1 VTRRRAIALL
11 LAAIA
16 AVGLVDLGGADLA
29 AAAPPRRA
37 AEPDGRILVLAVP
50 TLAWGDLYQGR
61 TPNLDQLL
69 DGSAVAAL
77 SVRDVV
83 RTTSPA
89 DGYAALSAGTRAR
102 GVGTSGEVLEPDED
116 FFGVPA
122 GEVFRRNTGV
132 EPGGGVVSLAQPQV
146 VRRNNRL
153 HFDAEVGALGQA
165 LEDAGVPRAVIA
177 NADGRYALGSPTFD
191 RVGGS
196 ALADATG
203 VVPAGRVSRDLV
215 EEDPLSPFGV
225 HYDQPAVLRA
235 FDEVWSA
242 GGVVLVEGS
251 DLARADRYR
260 SMATSAQQARLRNDA
275 LASTDALVGKLLER
289 VDLERDTVL
298 VVGPYHSSAGSHLTV
313 AGLHAPGVR
322 PGLLRSATTRRAGF
336 VQLVDVAPTILER
349 AGVERPDSMEG
360 RPFERT
366 TRGPATGAQRAAE
379 LARINRQAK
388 YRDHM
393 VAPVATLFVALSAA
407 LLVAA
412 AVATWRGVRRRTGW
426 VAFGALAMLGY
437 LPATYV
443 AGRLPFYRWGDG
455 PYYAFVL
462 AVALAVAGGCTLVGR
477 RHRLDPLLLA
487 LGAVF
492 GLLVVDMLLGAPL
505 QINAVFGY
513 SPTVGGRFA
522 GMGNLAYGQFAGA
535 AFLLGGLLV
544 HRIHARRRAL
554 AVGIGVLGLAVVI
567 DGAPMWGSDVG
578 GVLAFVPAIGITV
591 SRLLRIP
598 IRARLVALVGAAT
611 LAVIGAFAAIDLSR
625 PTDSQTHLGRLVTSI
640 ADEGWGS
647 LGTVVTR
654 KLGANLSVITSTV
667 WTAMV
672 PLALALA
679 VYLLWRAP
687 GAARAIRSAIPECLA
702 GLLVVGALG
711 FALNDSGIA
720 VPGVMIGV
728 VNAGLV
734 HLAVRGLAPEPGDDE
749 PDAPAA
755 AGAAPA
761 ALAGEP

>member
-1 VTRRRAIALL
+1 VTIVRRSLALGVLVLFL
-11 LAAIA
+11 LAALSEATPASGAPA
-16 AVGLVDLGGADLA
+16 ADA
-29 AAAPPRRA
+29 RA
-37 AEPDGRILVLAVP
+37 STGRVLVLSMP

-61 TPNLDQLL
+61 TPNLDRLL

-102 GVGTSGEVLEPDED
+102 GVDISGQVLEPDED

-122 GEVFRRNTGV
+122 GEVFRRNTGA
-132 EPGGGVVSLAQPQV
+132 EPGGGVVSLAQPEIL
-146 VRRNNRL
+146 RRNDRL
-153 HFDAEVGALGQA
+153 PYDAEVGALGQA

-191 RVGGS
+191 REGGS
-196 ALADATG
+196 ALVDRDG
-203 VVPAGRVSRDLV
+203 VVPAGSVSSDLIA
-215 EEDPLSPFGV
+215 EDPLSPFGV
-225 HYDQPAVLRA
+225 HYDRAAVLRT
-235 FDEVWSA
+235 FDAVWPG

-260 SMATSAQQARLRNDA
+260 VMATPAQQVRLRNEA
-275 LASTDALVGKLLER
+275 LAATDELVGQLLER
-289 VDLERDTVL
+289 VDPDRDTVL
-298 VVGPYHSSAGSHLTV
+298 VVGPYHSSAGAHLTV
-313 AGLHAPGVR
+313 AGLRAPGVR

-366 TRGPATGAQRAAE
+366 ARGAATGAERATD
-379 LARINRQAK
+379 LTRTNRQAK

-393 VAPVATLFVALSAA
+393 VAQVATLFVALSAA
-407 LLVAA
+407 LLAA
-412 AVATWRGVRRRTGW
+412 AVISRSRRDRRAVRW
-426 VAFGALAMLGY
+426 VSAAALAMLGY
-437 LPATYV
+437 LPATYL
-443 AGRLPFYRWGDG
+443 AGRLPFYRWGDAA
-455 PYYAFVL
+455 YYAFIFVVAIAIAGACLL
-462 AVALAVAGGCTLVGR
+462 AGR

-492 GLLVVDMLLGAPL
+492 GLLVIDMLAGAPL
-505 QINAVFGY
+505 QINTVFGY

-535 AFLLGGLLV
+535 AFLLAGLLV
-544 HRIHARRRAL
+544 HRIDERRTAI
-554 AVGIGVLGLAVVI
+554 AVGLGVLGLAVVI
-567 DGAPMWGSDVG
+567 DGSPIWGSDVG

-591 SRLLRIP
+591 SRLLKIS
-598 IRARLVALVGAAT
+598 IRVRLLVLIGAAT
-611 LAVIGAFAAIDLSR
+611 ALVIGVFAAIDLSR
-625 PTDSQTHLGRLVTSI
+625 PADSQTHLGRLITSI
-640 ADEGWGS
+640 SDDGWGS
-647 LGTVVTR
+647 FGTVVSR
-654 KLGANLSVITSTV
+654 KLGANFGVIASTV

-687 GAARAIRSAIPECLA
+687 GAARAIRNAIPEALA
-702 GLLVVGALG
+702 GLLVVGVLG

-728 VNAGLV
+728 VNAALV
-734 HLAVRGLAPEPGDDE
+734 YLALRGLPEESTDGALDPE
-749 PDAPAA
+749 LEATPA
-755 AGAAPA
+755 
-761 ALAGEP
+761 